1 MYHLNNEKNT
11 QFIWN
16 VMSHIKQ
23 WMYNSYRVPYQFHR
37 LRIEYNGAIISMNN
51 RISIRVMFYLL
62 HLYLFSDTAVQRD
75 LMWCRICQP
84 FPSRYLGNDDRNQI

>member
-1 MYHLNNEKNT
+1 MFHLNNGKHT

-37 LRIEYNGAIISMNN
+37 LRIGNNGFHFQIEYSGHGRRVLKEIRYIRNGQ
-51 RISIRVMFYLL
+51 LL
-62 HLYLFSDTAVQRD
+62 LVQV
-75 LMWCRICQP
+75 
-84 FPSRYLGNDDRNQI
+84 